1 MTSVHPSETDF
12 PERRRARRGACDHA
26 ATVRKRGCYA
36 VQGRVADLTADGC
49 RIVGVGPFPAD
60 GEVWVRLDGL
70 EGLPSRAIWSQRG
83 LTGARFDRPLHP
95 AVVARYLPAASR
107 MTLIAQSGEFPALD
121 SAPTPLADDLA
132 ALAHRARTMRGVA
145 DLDCSPLVTVKR
157 PLGGNLAA
165 LIKRRA
171 ARPTEAFRA
180 ER

>member
-1 MTSVHPSETDF
+1 MTSVHPSKTDL

-60 GEVWVRLDGL
+60 GEVWVRLEGL
-70 EGLPSRAIWSQRG
+70 EGLASRAIWSKPG

-107 MTLIAQSGEFPALD
+107 MTLIAQTGEERGNDPAL
-121 SAPTPLADDLA
+121 AHVADDLT
-132 ALAHRARTMRGVA
+132 ALSNRARIMRGVA
-145 DLDCSPLVTVKR
+145 DLDASPLVAVKC
-157 PLGGNLAA
+157 PIGGNLAA
-165 LIKRRA
+165 LIQRRA
-171 ARPTEAFRA
+171 ARPTETFRV

>member
-1 MTSVHPSETDF
+1 MTSDHPTEF
-12 PERRRARRGACDHA
+12 ENRRRARRGACDHA

-70 EGLPSRAIWSQRG
+70 EGLASRAIWSQPG

-107 MTLIAQSGEFPALD
+107 MTLIAQSGEPRANDPAL
-121 SAPTPLADDLA
+121 AQVADDLA
-132 ALAHRARTMRGVA
+132 TLSNRARAMRGVA

-157 PLGGNLAA
+157 PIGGNLAA
-165 LIKRRA
+165 LIKRRVPRSA
-171 ARPTEAFRA
+171 DAYRA